1 METQSAE
8 SRPPEKI
15 VRESGIRVVAI
26 GGGTGL
32 STLLKGLKRF
42 VLWPSE
48 IPVQL
53 DAPSIRDLSAVVTV
67 SDDGGSSGRLRK
79 ELNMLPPGDIRNCIV
94 ALSEDEALLSRLF
107 RHRFNKGSGLEGHSF
122 GNLFLAALT
131 SLTSDFSEAV
141 RLSSEILLTRG
152 HIYPATTSNIELEAL
167 MEDGTRVRGETN
179 ITASKGR
186 IRELFLVPPDVGP
199 MPQTLEAIANAD
211 MITIG
216 PGSLFTSLIPNLLV
230 RGIAKAIV
238 ESPATKVYICN
249 LMTQANESLG
259 LTAADHIRALDR
271 HAGAQ
276 LFDYALINQKP
287 ASEDLKAKY
296 ALEGAA
302 QIVADLEAIEQIGC
316 CPVLGDYL
324 DETGPARH
332 ATETV
337 ARDVLDIASQA
348 TPPRK
353 AALNPART

>member
-1 METQSAE
+1 METRIADLLS
-8 SRPPEKI
+8 SEKAT
-15 VRESGIRVVAI
+15 RERGLRVVAI

-42 VLWPSE
+42 ALTPAE
-48 IPVQL
+48 LAIAPPGTPVIL
-53 DAPSIRDLSAVVTV
+53 DLCAVVTV
-67 SDDGGSSGRLRK
+67 SDDGGSRSLLRK
-79 ELNMLPPGDIRNCIV
+79 DLNIAPPGDIPNCIV

-107 RHRFNKGSGLEGHSF
+107 RHRFAKGSGLEGHSF

-167 MEDGTRVRGETN
+167 MEDGARVRGETK

-199 MPQTLEAIANAD
+199 MPQTLEEIANAD
-211 MITIG
+211 LITIG

-249 LMTQANESLG
+249 LMTQANKSLG
-259 LTAADHIRALDR
+259 LTAADHIRALNS
-271 HAGAQ
+271 HAQ
-276 LFDYALINQKP
+276 KQIFDFALINRTPVSDDLKSKY
-287 ASEDLKAKY
+287 ASEDACQIVNDLD
-296 ALEGAA
+296 ALEALG
-302 QIVADLEAIEQIGC
+302 VV
-316 CPVLGDYL
+316 PVLGDYL
-324 DETGPARH
+324 DEGGVARH
-332 ATETV
+332 NTARV
-337 ARDVLDIASQA
+337 AQDLMSLAAQQSHGA
-348 TPPRK
+348 RK
-353 AALNPART
+353 SSTNNR

>member
-1 METQSAE
+1 MESKTAE
-8 SRPPEKI
+8 LATLQQTALAR
-15 VRESGIRVVAI
+15 GLRVVAI

-32 STLLKGLKRF
+32 STLLKGLKRY
-42 VLWPSE
+42 VLTPAEMPASTE
-48 IPVQL
+48 TAV
-53 DAPSIRDLSAVVTV
+53 IRDLSAVVTV

-107 RHRFNKGSGLEGHSF
+107 RHRFDKGSGLEGHSF

-167 MEDGTRVRGETN
+167 MEDGTRVRGETK

-199 MPQTLEAIANAD
+199 MPQTLEAIAGAD
-211 MITIG
+211 LITIG

-230 RGIAKAIV
+230 RGIAQAIV

-259 LTAADHIRALDR
+259 LSAADHIQALNR
-271 HAGAQ
+271 HAQ
-276 LFDYALINQKP
+276 KQIFDYALINRTP
-287 ASEDLKAKY
+287 ASDEMKAKY
-296 ALEGAA
+296 ALEGAC
-302 QIVADLEAIEQIGC
+302 QIVNDLDAIETLGVI
-316 CPVLGDYL
+316 PVLGDYL
-324 DETGPARH
+324 EEAAVARH
-332 ATETV
+332 NTSRV
-337 ARDVLDIASQA
+337 ARDLMQLAA
-348 TPPRK
+348 EHPRENRG
-353 AALNPART
+353 A